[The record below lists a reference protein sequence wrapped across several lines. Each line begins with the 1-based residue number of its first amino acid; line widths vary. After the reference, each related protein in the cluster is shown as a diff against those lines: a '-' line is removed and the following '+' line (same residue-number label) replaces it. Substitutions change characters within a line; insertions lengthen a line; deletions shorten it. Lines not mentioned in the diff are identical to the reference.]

1 LAVPIKLPQLL
12 RWYKRRL
19 ALTEEISNVGVEMMH
34 VANLV
39 TRTKTDLIQQKIR
52 LKQVEIN
59 LIKMAKSHVG
69 VEANAKM
76 VKPLR
81 VPPLMSQT

>member
-1 LAVPIKLPQLL
+1 
-12 RWYKRRL
+12 
-19 ALTEEISNVGVEMMH
+19 MMH

-52 LKQVEIN
+52 LKLVVIN
-59 LIKMAKSHVG
+59 SIKMAKSHVG
-69 VEANAKM
+69 EEANAKM

-81 VPPLMSQT
+81 VLPVLPLMSQTWTKLL